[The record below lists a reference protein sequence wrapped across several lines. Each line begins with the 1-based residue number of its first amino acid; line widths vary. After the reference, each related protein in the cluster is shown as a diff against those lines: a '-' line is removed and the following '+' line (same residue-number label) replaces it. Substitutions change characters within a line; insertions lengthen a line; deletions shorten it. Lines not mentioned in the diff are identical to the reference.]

1 MIDFV
6 NEHRSWFIFLH
17 IISAVIWVGGMISM
31 RFAAHYSFVDI
42 VSPQDRLEKTSAA
55 LKRLFTMV
63 LPFVLILAGTGAVL
77 TIAYGIKYTE
87 FHYLTHIKEGIWTL
101 MFINLIAMI
110 IRRRKADKTMAE
122 GDFNKARAM
131 LGLIGKYM
139 VPVNIVLG
147 IAAIFLGAVL
157 RSHL

>member
-1 MIDFV
+1 MMEFV
-6 NEHRSWFIFLH
+6 MEHRSWFIFAH
-17 IISAVIWVGGMISM
+17 IIAAVIWVGGMISM

-42 VSPQDRLEKTSAA
+42 VNPQDRLEKSSAA

-101 MFINLIAMI
+101 MFINLVAMML
-110 IRRRKADKTMAE
+110 RRKKADKAMSE
-122 GDFNKARAM
+122 GDFNTARQM

-147 IAAIFLGAVL
+147 VIAIFLGAVL
-157 RSHL
+157 RSYL